1 MAYVIRDKRQTMT
14 MQHQTENMVTQP
26 TNHNQQTGASTQRK
40 KKKNNVAKILGK
52 KIRAIIVVNLI
63 WPLALV

>member
-26 TNHNQQTGASTQRK
+26 TNHNQQTGASTQSCQE
-40 KKKNNVAKILGK
+40 KNNDAKISGEK
-52 KIRAIIVVNLI
+52 NRAIIVVNLI
-63 WPLALV
+63 